1 MNPLNKKHH
10 QYKHLIL
17 QTTLPLIAAK
27 AVFHRYGFQLII
39 TYTINEILITLKLQ
53 SSIAHKSGWQCPQ
66 CTYENN
72 MASVACEMC
81 QCSRTT
87 NNMEVE
93 LLQDKGE
100 TSQVIPSGLI
110 RQESK
115 LMENLRQ
122 IEEEQALPKWERII
136 RYCIGVSLIFLFQF
150 KSHLLH
156 KLFLE

>member
-1 MNPLNKKHH
+1 
-10 QYKHLIL
+10 
-17 QTTLPLIAAK
+17 
-27 AVFHRYGFQLII
+27 
-39 TYTINEILITLKLQ
+39 
-53 SSIAHKSGWQCPQ
+53 
-66 CTYENN
+66 

-100 TSQVIPSGLI
+100 SSQVIPSGLI

-136 RYCIGVSLIFLFQF
+136 RYCIGVSLIFLFEI
-150 KSHLLH
+150 KSPLFY
-156 KLFLE
+156 KLFSE